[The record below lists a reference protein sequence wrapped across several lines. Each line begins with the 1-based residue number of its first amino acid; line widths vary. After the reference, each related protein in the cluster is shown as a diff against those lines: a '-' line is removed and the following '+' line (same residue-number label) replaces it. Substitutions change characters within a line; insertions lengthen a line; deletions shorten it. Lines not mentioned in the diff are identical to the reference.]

1 MSNKKSQAKTFSI
14 PQLAQTFKGSVSKAK
29 VKTTSTT
36 LRPKVTPR
44 LQSNKVSLKS
54 NVNTDRFTVKVLLV
68 SQHQVL
74 E

>member
-1 MSNKKSQAKTFSI
+1 MSSDKSQAKMFSI
-14 PQLAQTFKGSVSKAK
+14 PQLTQTFKGLFSKA
-29 VKTTSTT
+29 KTTSTT